1 MRLIGWKIGN
11 SIWNMEEMP
20 EEGKE
25 SVNVPLGNVLVGS
38 DYDRRFWKSLET
50 VEMM

>member
-1 MRLIGWKIGN
+1 VRLIGLEIGN

-25 SVNVPLGNVLVGS
+25 SVNVPIGNVLVGS
-38 DYDRRFWKSLET
+38 RYERRFWKLLET
-50 VEMM
+50 VELI